1 MMKPIHRVP
10 DSIEK
15 GLRFT
20 RMETPTELSSSRR
33 IVADGRHNAFA
44 AFVRWH
50 GLYWLAFR
58 KGSGHIARDGDM
70 VVQQSTDA
78 EHWEQSLTLDVSG
91 DDRDAQLL
99 PTEGRLFLYI
109 NSLNDGVF
117 QTSVASTEDGI
128 RWSDPQPI
136 YRSGYILW
144 KPVIH
149 EGRYYAAAHRPGPP
163 EHREV
168 HLVTSEDGISWQKIS
183 TIRAGQGESETT
195 LLFGRHG
202 ELTAF
207 LRSEVTLG
215 GAILESEPP
224 YAHWT
229 ERPAGVH
236 LSGHA
241 VYTFE
246 GVTYLMGRLLAYEPA
261 ADPATLRADLAGRSL
276 HQATIVYIYDEGQL
290 HPYCRLGPLAG
301 NHDSSYPAAVQDE
314 DGMLIVYHRAAHE
327 FAGEHRTRDAADL
340 FLSRVPLQSSAQ

>member
-1 MMKPIHRVP
+1 
-10 DSIEK
+10 
-15 GLRFT
+15 
-20 RMETPTELSSSRR
+20 METPVEPSSSRT

-50 GLYWLAFR
+50 DRYWLAFR

-70 VVQQSTDA
+70 VVQQSTDTEGW
-78 EHWEQSLTLDVSG
+78 EHCLTLDVSG

-99 PTEGRLFLYI
+99 PTEARLFLYI
-109 NSLNDGVF
+109 NSLKDGIF
-117 QTSVASTEDGI
+117 QASVTFTEDGI
-128 RWSDPQPI
+128 RWSAPQPI
-136 YRSGYILW
+136 YRTGYILW

-149 EGRYYAAAHRPGPP
+149 AGRYYAAAHRPGPP
-163 EHREV
+163 EHREA

-183 TIRAGQGESETT
+183 TIRTGQGESETT

-224 YAHWT
+224 YTQWT

-241 VYTFE
+241 VYTFA
-246 GVTYLMGRLLAYEPA
+246 GVTYLMGRLLAYEPPV
-261 ADPATLRADLAGRSL
+261 DPSNLRADLAGRSL
-276 HQATIVYIYDEGQL
+276 DQATIVYTYHEGQL

-301 NHDSSYPAAVQDE
+301 NHDSSYPAAAQDE
-314 DGMLIVYHRAAHE
+314 DEMLIVYHRAAHE
-327 FAGEHRTRDAADL
+327 FAGEHRTKDAADL
-340 FLSRVPLQSSAQ
+340 FLSRVPLQSISR

>member
-1 MMKPIHRVP
+1 
-10 DSIEK
+10 
-15 GLRFT
+15 
-20 RMETPTELSSSRR
+20 METPTEPSSSRT

-50 GLYWLAFR
+50 DRYWLAYR

-70 VVQQSTDA
+70 VVQESADT
-78 EHWEQSLTLDVSG
+78 EHWEQILTLDVSG

-99 PTEGRLFLYI
+99 PTKDRLFLYI

-117 QTSVASTEDGI
+117 QASVTSTEDGI

-136 YRSGYILW
+136 YRTGYILW

-149 EGRYYAAAHRPGPP
+149 EERYYAAAHRPGPP
-163 EHREV
+163 EHREA

-195 LLFGRHG
+195 LLFGPLG

-207 LRSEVTLG
+207 LRSEVILG

-224 YAHWT
+224 YTHWT

-241 VYTFE
+241 VYTIE
-246 GVTYLMGRLLAYEPA
+246 GVTYLMGRLLAYEPT

-276 HQATIVYIYDEGQL
+276 NQATIVYTYDGGQL

-301 NHDSSYPAAVQDE
+301 NHDSSYPAAVRDE
-314 DGMLIVYHRAAHE
+314 DEMLIVYHRAAHE
-327 FAGEHRTRDAADL
+327 FAGEHRSRDAADL
-340 FLSRVPLQSSAQ
+340 FLSRVPLQSSSQ